1 MSPWMLPSSPAPGSP
16 SISQLPVF
24 RPSVSEYILPPP
36 QSWSVAYLNSPGV
49 LQHAIRANGPRVAEV
64 FATTSATAD
73 PAPPPPVAP
82 VARRPTAP
90 PITPFDGSSKNL
102 RSLCP
107 QLQNQFLDQP
117 ECFPD
122 EGSKVRYAYQCLGPE
137 ALGKMRSSFRCY
149 EDASTPPE
157 IVRIDQFFV
166 ALRQR
171 CQDQGLIERASRTVE
186 TLYQRKM
193 KSHDFISIFEDNISD
208 STYADHDKSQW
219 KTMLERQL
227 SKELKHLLNAASD
240 APTEYHEFAN
250 YLRRKDA
257 NIQVINAPLY
267 TVPAQR
273 AVPASYPPS
282 SSTPFSSPVSEPTVS
297 QGGSAIDL
305 DAISVQRL
313 PNGRLTQQAKDAR
326 RALGRCVRCNKTGQ
340 TTENCTP
347 KFRTLATMDEQ
358 LIGEDQLKG

>member
-1 MSPWMLPSSPAPGSP
+1 MTSHFPSPPSEYMDTTDP
-16 SISQLPVF
+16 
-24 RPSVSEYILPPP
+24 EYILLPP
-36 QSWSVAYLNSPGV
+36 QLWSVAYLNSPGV
-49 LQHAIRANGPRVAEV
+49 LQHAIRADGPRVAEV
-64 FATTSATAD
+64 FATASASA
-73 PAPPPPVAP
+73 APVQPPPVAP

-90 PITPFDGSSKNL
+90 PITPYDGSSKNI
-102 RSLCP
+102 RSFCS

-122 EGSKVRYAYQCLGPE
+122 EGSKVRYAYRCLGPE

-149 EDASTPPE
+149 EDSSIPPE
-157 IVRIDQFFV
+157 IVKIDQFFV

-171 CQDQGLIERASRTVE
+171 CQDPGLTERASRTVE
-186 TLYQRKM
+186 TLYQRNM
-193 KSHDFISIFEDNISD
+193 KFHDFISIFEDNISD

-219 KTMLERQL
+219 KTMLERRL

-240 APTEYHEFAN
+240 APTEYHEFVN

-273 AVPASYPPS
+273 VTPASHPPS
-282 SSTPFSSPVSEPTVS
+282 SSTQYSTPVSEPTVS
-297 QGGSAIDL
+297 QGGSAMDL
-305 DAISVQRL
+305 DAISAQRL

-326 RALGRCVRCNKTGQ
+326 RALGRCVRCNKTGH
-340 TTENCTP
+340 TTENCAP
-347 KFRTLATMDEQ
+347 SSRTLATMDEQ
-358 LIGEDQLKG
+358 LIEEDQLKG